1 MSTEES
7 PREIAILGAGKIGRG
22 VVGLLFS
29 RAGYRLHLYDMYMEG
44 MRKLEAQGYYDV
56 RVTDGHDVD
65 ESTRID
71 DFDIVDSTTDT
82 EVIALLQSVD
92 IAACCVYEGAF
103 KSLARVIAEAV
114 SQRHASGNERDLNI
128 LLCVNALGAPQRSSR
143 ISRASLPRNTSRISV
158 SMWAFARSWFSPPAF
173 RATQTPTPGR

>member
-44 MRKLEAQGYYDV
+44 MRKLETQGYYDV

-71 DFDIVDSTTDT
+71 DFDIVDSNVGTGD
-82 EVIALLQSVD
+82 
-92 IAACCVYEGAF
+92 
-103 KSLARVIAEAV
+103 R
-114 SQRHASGNERDLNI
+114 
-128 LLCVNALGAPQRSSR
+128 
-143 ISRASLPRNTSRISV
+143 
-158 SMWAFARSWFSPPAF
+158 
-173 RATQTPTPGR
+173 

>member
-71 DFDIVDSTTDT
+71 DFDIVDSTTDA

-114 SQRHASGNERDLNI
+114 SL
-128 LLCVNALGAPQRSSR
+128 
-143 ISRASLPRNTSRISV
+143 SLIHI
-158 SMWAFARSWFSPPAF
+158 
-173 RATQTPTPGR
+173 